1 MKADLNYSP
10 SDVYETLLR
19 PELTERM
26 DRGGEEL
33 DSFRRSVMLG
43 RQLGLTKLYNLVHD
57 PAVTD
62 QEIQRLRE
70 IHTEIDQATAEAYS
84 WHDLDL
90 RHGFHDTRQ
99 GLRFTIAPDVQVEV
113 WTASCNS
120 TTSATPR
127 KSAKVCTPRRSPS
140 PSAAAT
146 SPSAPESTGR
156 SSLKAP
162 CSDAATR
169 RSAAVDAKPKTP
181 DEIFGT
187 HIRYVIPPFQRPY
200 VWEEEKQ
207 WEPLWDDVAR
217 TAELV
222 LARGENPP
230 TPEGGPM
237 HFLGAVVLQH
247 VTSPTGYIRSCNVVD
262 GQQRLTTLQVLMD
275 AVQEVVGEYGD
286 ETDAEALRDLVQNNP
301 KKRQHEDEVF
311 KVWPSRLDQAAF
323 RAVMTNGVHIPED
336 LRESRIVQAHH
347 YFREC
352 TVEWAGIADDT
363 GDASSRLAGLVMVLH
378 RHLQLVAIDLT
389 ATDDPQIIFET
400 LNDRG
405 TPLLAADLV
414 KNYVFLSI
422 AKPGV
427 DIDRW
432 EREYWGDFDDPWWR
446 EEISQGRYLRSRI
459 DIFLQYWLTM
469 RLQDDVPIDGLFKR
483 FQEFAQRKG
492 IADPATA
499 EQLLISLR
507 DDARQFRSFANF
519 EPETPEGTFYYRV
532 VEAMQMGVATPV
544 LLWLLSAEHAVP
556 AAERARSLAA
566 LESWLVRRML
576 LRLTTKDINRMTV
589 ALLKELSTGEPSD
602 TGTITERFLASQT
615 AWSRYWP
622 TDDELISSVATAKLY
637 GVVQQG
643 RIRMVLEAIEDAKR
657 TAKSEIPR
665 CPRSLQ
671 VEHIMPQSWHSHWG
685 SDIDGEPLAAAARD
699 RMVQTLGNLTLVTA
713 KLNPSLA
720 NLPWLDDDATQIKP
734 RSEGKRTQFDQH
746 SLLLLNRELVKRHP
760 DRWTEDDIA
769 SRGKA
774 LSAAVAV
781 IWPRPAS
788 TI

>member
-1 MKADLNYSP
+1 
-10 SDVYETLLR
+10 
-19 PELTERM
+19 
-26 DRGGEEL
+26 
-33 DSFRRSVMLG
+33 
-43 RQLGLTKLYNLVHD
+43 
-57 PAVTD
+57 
-62 QEIQRLRE
+62 
-70 IHTEIDQATAEAYS
+70 
-84 WHDLDL
+84 
-90 RHGFHDTRQ
+90 
-99 GLRFTIAPDVQVEV
+99 
-113 WTASCNS
+113 
-120 TTSATPR
+120 
-127 KSAKVCTPRRSPS
+127 
-140 PSAAAT
+140 
-146 SPSAPESTGR
+146 
-156 SSLKAP
+156 
-162 CSDAATR
+162 
-169 RSAAVDAKPKTP
+169 
-181 DEIFGT
+181 
-187 HIRYVIPPFQRPY
+187 
-200 VWEEEKQ
+200 
-207 WEPLWDDVAR
+207 
-217 TAELV
+217 
-222 LARGENPP
+222 
-230 TPEGGPM
+230 
-237 HFLGAVVLQH
+237 
-247 VTSPTGYIRSCNVVD
+247 
-262 GQQRLTTLQVLMD
+262 
-275 AVQEVVGEYGD
+275 
-286 ETDAEALRDLVQNNP
+286 
-301 KKRQHEDEVF
+301 
-311 KVWPSRLDQAAF
+311 
-323 RAVMTNGVHIPED
+323 
-336 LRESRIVQAHH
+336 
-347 YFREC
+347 
-352 TVEWAGIADDT
+352 
-363 GDASSRLAGLVMVLH
+363 
-378 RHLQLVAIDLT
+378 
-389 ATDDPQIIFET
+389 
-400 LNDRG
+400 
-405 TPLLAADLV
+405 
-414 KNYVFLSI
+414 
-422 AKPGV
+422 
-427 DIDRW
+427 
-432 EREYWGDFDDPWWR
+432 
-446 EEISQGRYLRSRI
+446 
-459 DIFLQYWLTM
+459 
-469 RLQDDVPIDGLFKR
+469 
-483 FQEFAQRKG
+483 
-492 IADPATA
+492 
-499 EQLLISLR
+499 
-507 DDARQFRSFANF
+507 
-519 EPETPEGTFYYRV
+519 FYYRV

-734 RSEGKRTQFDQH
+734 RSEGKRTQLDQH